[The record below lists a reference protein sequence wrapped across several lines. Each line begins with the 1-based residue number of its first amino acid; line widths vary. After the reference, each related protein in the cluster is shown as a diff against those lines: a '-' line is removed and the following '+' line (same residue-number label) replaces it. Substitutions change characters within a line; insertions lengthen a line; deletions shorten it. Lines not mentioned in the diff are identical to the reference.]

1 MLQGNRGVERIAD
14 RVREPAVALKAL
26 RKFRRALRMYEQHG
40 TELFGFGPN
49 GMEFGIG
56 KILSQY
62 ASADRGS
69 AQALFLDRR
78 LQLLH
83 SELWKLQGERSESPK
98 ALRPGC
104 TELRQLLVLNLD
116 DRSGGVAVLAV
127 PERIYGE
134 YLHVD
139 RHRVHFLQTLFMTMK
154 CSGSPFTGGSTLS
167 AASPI
172 S

>member
-1 MLQGNRGVERIAD
+1 
-14 RVREPAVALKAL
+14 
-26 RKFRRALRMYEQHG
+26 
-40 TELFGFGPN
+40 
-49 GMEFGIG
+49 MEFRIG

-69 AQALFLDRR
+69 AQALFLDRD

-104 TELRQLLVLNLD
+104 TELQLLVLNLD

-139 RHRVHFLQTLFMTMK
+139 RHRVHFLQTLFNDDEVLGNSLHRRQHLIRSIAHQLKRFMEITMRVNVD
-154 CSGSPFTGGSTLS
+154 G
-167 AASPI
+167 
-172 S
+172 